1 MPASDRVLVDSSA
14 WIDYFAGVDRV
25 VEVLDRPISDDRV
38 VVCGTVMQEVLQG
51 ARDEKMLA
59 RLDHGLST
67 WPSEPETPADFVEA
81 GRMYAR
87 LRWKGI
93 TVPPPDCLIAAVAR
107 RCGYL
112 VCATDPH
119 FEKIPGLQRFSI

>member
-14 WIDYFAGVDRV
+14 WIAYFAGDERTVHALHGPMR
-25 VEVLDRPISDDRV
+25 EHRI
-38 VVCGTVMQEVLQG
+38 VVCGQVKQELLQG
-51 ARDEKMLA
+51 TRDEA
-59 RLDHGLST
+59 RLATLERALSN
-67 WPSEPETPADFVEA
+67 WEYEAEHAGDFLEA
-81 GRMYAR
+81 GRTYAR

-93 TVPPPDCLIAAVAR
+93 TVPPPDCLIAAVAK

-119 FEKIPGLQRFSI
+119 FEKIPGLRIFAL